1 MLTVIHDASILTLDQ
16 ERRVLETGAVAF
28 KDDRIVAVG
37 SSQDVIETYPGAER
51 RIDGKGMVAIP
62 GIVNAHTHMAQAL
75 QRGLSDDLEL
85 LDFLRQLAYPVS
97 QAITPQHIGVSAQL
111 SCCEAL
117 RSGTTCIVDNITGD
131 VDEEGVKLTAEAMAN
146 SGIRGTIAV
155 SLAERT
161 PRCDKWH
168 VPDFAYTRPM
178 EEQIARLERWM
189 TAWDRSADGRVRLCP
204 APVVTWANSPQS
216 FLDAYRL
223 AEKHDS
229 LLHTHVAESESE
241 VEASLEDHG
250 MREVDF
256 LHELSILG
264 PHFMV
269 VHGVWLSDGEIELL
283 AASGASVVHCP
294 TSNMYLASGTA
305 RVPSLL
311 EAGVTVALG
320 SDGIG
325 NHNHDMFPVLKVAS
339 LLHKGA
345 LCDPTATSAEE
356 VLEMATLGG
365 ARALR
370 MEEEIG
376 SLEVG
381 KKADIVLVRLDKPHL
396 TPVHRLPSA
405 LVYGASGADVD
416 TVIVDGRI
424 VVEEGK
430 LQTLDAARLVDDA
443 RAAAEDLVNRAGLQQ
458 LAERPWKRV

>member
-1 MLTVIHDASILTLDQ
+1 MLTVIHDVSVLTVDQ
-16 ERRVLETGAVAF
+16 ERRVLECGAVAF

-37 SSQDVIETYPGAER
+37 PSRDVLEAFPDAQR
-51 RIDGKGMVAIP
+51 RVDGRGMVAIP
-62 GIVNAHTHMAQAL
+62 GIINSHTHMAQSL

-97 QAITPQHIGVSAQL
+97 RAITPQQIDISARL
-111 SCCEAL
+111 SCIEAL
-117 RSGTTCIVDNITGD
+117 RSGTTCIVDNITGEI
-131 VDEEGVKLTAEAMAN
+131 EEDAVRLTVEAMVD
-146 SGIRGTIAV
+146 SGIRSLVAV

-168 VPDFAYTRPM
+168 VPDFAYARPM
-178 EEQIARLERWM
+178 NEQIARLERWM
-189 TAWDRSADGRVRLCP
+189 ADWDRSGDGRVRLCP

-216 FLDAYRL
+216 FLEAYRL
-223 AEKHDS
+223 AGKHDS

-256 LHELSILG
+256 LNELGILG

-283 AASGASVVHCP
+283 ASSGASVVHCP

-305 RVPSLL
+305 RVPELL
-311 EAGVTVALG
+311 QVGVTVALG

-325 NHNHDMFPVLKVAS
+325 NHNHDMFSVLKVTS
-339 LLHKGA
+339 LLHKGS
-345 LCDPTATSAEE
+345 LRDPTVTSAEE

-365 ARALR
+365 ARALQ

-381 KKADIVLVRLDKPHL
+381 KKADIVLVQLDNSHL
-396 TPVHRLPSA
+396 VPVHRLTSA
-405 LVYGASGADVD
+405 LVYGVSGADVD

-424 VVEEGK
+424 VVEAGK
-430 LQTLDAARLVDDA
+430 LQTLDEVQVAEDA
-443 RAAAEDLVNRAGLQQ
+443 KVAAEDLVSTAGLEQ
-458 LAERPWKRV
+458 LVERPWKQM